1 MKNGFIKVAALS
13 PAIVLADCEANAR
26 IGAEALRDAAALG
39 ADIAVFPEMYLSG
52 ATCGDLLKNR
62 ALLNSA
68 SDALEKFLELTAD
81 IKTLPNTTI
90 YWAYDKFFLIEIQ
103 L

>member
-13 PAIVLADCEANAR
+13 PAIVLADCETNEKLAAD
-26 IGAEALRDAAALG
+26 ALKDAAALG

-62 ALLNSA
+62 ALTNSA
-68 SDALEKFLELTAD
+68 SDALEAFIELT
-81 IKTLPNTTI
+81 
-90 YWAYDKFFLIEIQ
+90 
-103 L
+103 